1 MEIVRLPKV
10 NDARAHPGPESA
22 LVGTYAQLSSPGVA
36 LSIPTPSLQPR
47 MEPDT
52 GGRSSAH
59 ASAAVLRRHGV
70 YRLGLA
76 LLLATIGVAAK
87 AAGTIADLPAANL
100 IAVLA
105 YVVGISATLLF
116 VRQRGEGSRW
126 AIVATIAADLLL
138 VFSITFMVVPAH
150 YYDRALLLAGAVI
163 VLTEFHFGRAFAW
176 GALAATTMAYLLM
189 VARAIGAGA
198 ALSFG
203 QEVWSLGV
211 FVAVASY
218 FIVQYGSFRHRLATI
233 VSLFERAEEGDFSG
247 TYDVARDGRN
257 DSVTMAGRA
266 YNQMRAQLATMVLT
280 DPLSGCLN
288 RRGLEQQM
296 AREIARVVRSGRELA
311 LIVLDV
317 DYFKRINDTF
327 GHLAGDGVI
336 REVGELLRE
345 AVRGADVVS
354 RLGGDEFAVL
364 LPDTNAAGAYKLAKR
379 IHESISHH
387 PFHGV
392 SGRVPITVSIGIV
405 ADQVPDEDVAHDLL
419 SRADEALYA
428 AKDGGR
434 NRVSIWTPNLRA
446 IAVQRAARRGK

>member
-1 MEIVRLPKV
+1 M
-10 NDARAHPGPESA
+10 
-22 LVGTYAQLSSPGVA
+22 
-36 LSIPTPSLQPR
+36 
-47 MEPDT
+47 
-52 GGRSSAH
+52 
-59 ASAAVLRRHGV
+59 

-76 LLLATIGVAAK
+76 LLLATIGVAAR
-87 AAGTIADLPAANL
+87 AAGTIEDLPAANL
-100 IAVLA
+100 LAVLA
-105 YVVGISATLLF
+105 YVVCISGTMF
-116 VRQRGEGSRW
+116 VVRNRKEASVW
-126 AIVATIAADLLL
+126 VVVATISFDLLL
-138 VFSITFMVVPAH
+138 VFSITYMVVPVH

-163 VLTEFHFGRAFAW
+163 VLTEFHFGRALAW
-176 GALAATTMAYLLM
+176 AALAATTVAYVLM
-189 VARAIGAGA
+189 VARAIGAGEG
-198 ALSFG
+198 LSLG
-203 QEVWSLGV
+203 QELWSLGV
-211 FVAVASY
+211 FVVVSSY
-218 FIVQYGSFRHRLATI
+218 FITQYGSFRHRLATI
-233 VSLFERAEEGDFSG
+233 VDLFERAEEGDFSG

-336 REVGELLRE
+336 REVGALLRD

-364 LPDTNAAGAYKLAKR
+364 LPDTNAAGAYKLGKR
-379 IHESISHH
+379 IHDSISHH

-428 AKDGGR
+428 AKEGGR

-446 IAVQRAARRGK
+446 IAVQRAARKAVR